1 LSRSSTRWIVG
12 LALGAGVVALGVG
25 FAVITSDSPEEAEAT
40 TQEVLPLG
48 PQGVVAQFVVECSFS
63 HSAPDDPIVFP
74 GQPGASH
81 QHHFFGA
88 STTDADST
96 PESLRASE
104 TSCQT
109 AADTAAYW
117 APALYV
123 DGVEVAPSKLNA
135 YYRPGPGVDPAEV
148 QAHPAGLAIV
158 SGDHTATEA
167 QPLNVVGWHC
177 GSSPALSADP
187 PSCPRTAGLAL
198 RVTFPDC
205 WDGEHVDSDDHRSHM
220 ALSQDGECPSSHPVA
235 VPQLVLDI
243 HYPVTGDATVAL
255 ASGPPHAAHADFFNG
270 WDQDALEREV
280 GACINRSLVC
290 GVVSNRATG

>member
-1 LSRSSTRWIVG
+1 VTRRGPIVVAAVAG
-12 LALGAGVVALGVG
+12 LTLLGAGFVALTGSS
-25 FAVITSDSPEEAEAT
+25 SDDADGTAT
-40 TQEVLPLG
+40 TQEILPLG
-48 PQGVVAQFVVECSFS
+48 PQGVVAQFVVECDFS

-74 GQPGASH
+74 GEPGASH

-88 STTDADST
+88 ETTDAHST
-96 PESLRASE
+96 PEDLRASA
-104 TSCQT
+104 TSCHT

-123 DGVEVAPSKLNA
+123 DGDEVEPSHLNA
-135 YYRPGPGVDPAEV
+135 YYRPGPGVDPAAV
-148 QAHPAGLAIV
+148 QAHPPGLAIV
-158 SGDHTATEA
+158 AGDHTATEP

-177 GSSPALSADP
+177 GSSPLLSSDP
-187 PSCPRTAGLAL
+187 PTCPRTAPLAL

-220 ALSQDGECPSSHPVA
+220 ALSQDGRCPSSHAVP

-243 HYPVTGDATVAL
+243 HYPVTGDAVVAL
-255 ASGPPHAAHADFFNG
+255 ASGTPLSAHADFFNG
-270 WDQDALEREV
+270 WHQDALEREV
-280 GACINRSLVC
+280 ASCINRELVC